1 MVKVCRVPWLA
12 TVAAGLLRSF
22 SDDHRGARFTGMPE
36 MLSPERAAALVRP
49 VDVVGIPL
57 GPGHPGAFLHA
68 LGARTDWENLLIT
81 GALLTD
87 FYEVFGRPN
96 VRFLSGFFGPIERL
110 MRDQG
115 GAIEFV
121 PADFRRFAPVLERLN
136 PRVMATA
143 ASPPDVDGF
152 CSLSLHAGA
161 TVGQIERTAD
171 DPDCLLVVEIS
182 PRFPRTLG
190 LGEHAHRVHVDR
202 IDVLIETDREPFVI
216 GDPDP
221 SDDERAIAELVAVFV
236 TEGCTI
242 QTGIGGIPSTV
253 ASILAEGPVGGL
265 GIHSE
270 MFTTGLMKLHEAG
283 KVTNCKGLYDGYS
296 VTTFAAGTR
305 DLYDWLEGNELV
317 RFLPVHLVNS
327 PEVISQ
333 NSKMIAI
340 NGAMAV
346 DLAGQAVA
354 DTLAGAQFSGI
365 GGHEDFVASSGLEL
379 EDRSLICLRSSTVV
393 GGVRLSRISSRFPA
407 GTIITTPRHQ
417 LDVVVTEYGVAELR
431 GRTVRERSR
440 ALAAIAHPEFRDQLL
455 AEAELWPPT

>member
-1 MVKVCRVPWLA
+1 
-12 TVAAGLLRSF
+12 
-22 SDDHRGARFTGMPE
+22 MPQV
-36 MLSPERAAALVRP
+36 MTPEEAAALVRP

-68 LGARTDWENLLIT
+68 LGGRTDWEDLLVT

-96 VRFLSGFFGPIERL
+96 VRFLSGFYGPLERL

-121 PADFRRFAPVLERLN
+121 PADFRRFAPALERIH

-143 ASPPDVDGF
+143 ASPPDVDGW

-161 TVGQIERTAD
+161 TIGAIGMAAD
-171 DPDCLLVVEIS
+171 DPERTLVVEVS
-182 PRFPRTLG
+182 PRYPRTFG
-190 LGEHAHRVHVDR
+190 IGEHHHRIHVDR
-202 IDVLIETDREPFVI
+202 IDVLIETEREPFVI
-216 GDPDP
+216 AEAVPTP
-221 SDDERAIAELVAVFV
+221 EERTIAASVASFI
-236 TEGCTI
+236 TEGSTI

-253 ASILAEGPVGGL
+253 AALLAEGSAGDF

-270 MFTTGLMKLHEAG
+270 MFTTGLMKLHQAG
-283 KVTNCKGLYDGYS
+283 KVANQKGIYDGLS

-305 DLYDWLEGNELV
+305 ELYDWLDGNEEV
-317 RFLPVHLVNS
+317 GFLPVHLVNS
-327 PEVISQ
+327 PELISK
-333 NSKMIAI
+333 NRKMMSI
-340 NGAMAV
+340 NGALAV

-354 DTLAGAQFSGI
+354 DTLAGSQFSGI
-365 GGHEDFVASSGLEL
+365 GGHEDFVAASGLEL

-393 GGVRLSRISSRFPA
+393 DGKRLSRISGRFPA

-417 LDVVVTEYGVAELR
+417 LDVVITEFGVAELR
-431 GRTVRERSR
+431 GRTVRERAR
-440 ALAAIAHPEFRDQLL
+440 ALAAISHPEFRDQLL
-455 AEAELWPPT
+455 ADAEVWPPA